1 MSSMITFS
9 NGKSFEMIAAYGRNQ
24 LTNSLADLLAKTD
37 REILELHFDSTIV
50 NMGELQEYYMDPDN
64 KTNVLT
70 ITDESGNSFVHRDY
84 VIPMKFGMEYVGDE
98 PNPHIIMTFAQLTE
112 TDKALR
118 EVSGKLKVYTGT
130 DLEIAIAKK
139 LDEISAKCNTVIE
152 AGVDVGDAHYSLT
165 IEDQANILAWMAVAQ
180 TGKSIPYHQDGQ
192 PCRVYTADEFM
203 EVANAAV
210 AYKTHHTTYCNL
222 LMRQV
227 ENMTDTDEVKA
238 VQYGTTQLEGKYAE
252 QYQIIMASLVG
263 DSGETNN

>member
-1 MSSMITFS
+1 MIMSSTITFS
-9 NGKSFEMIAAYGRNQ
+9 DGKSFEMIAAYGRNQ
-24 LTNSLADLLAKTD
+24 ITNSLADLLAKTD
-37 REILELHFDSTIV
+37 REILELHFNSTIV

-112 TDKALR
+112 TDRALR

-152 AGVDVGDAHYSLT
+152 AGVDVGDKHFSLT
-165 IEDQANILAWMAVAQ
+165 EKDQINIGTWLNFANAGFAV
-180 TGKSIPYHQDGQ
+180 PYHVDDNS
-192 PCRVYTADEFM
+192 CMIYTADEFKNI
-203 EVANAAV
+203 AFAAIRFIV
-210 AYKTHHTTYCNL
+210 DNTTYCNQ
-222 LMRQV
+222 LMQYIKTLISVSDV
-227 ENMTDTDEVKA
+227 ESVT
-238 VQYGTTQLEGKYAE
+238 YGQPLTGMFLENYNH
-252 QYQIIMASLVG
+252 IM
-263 DSGETNN
+263 NNLPIDKI

>member
-1 MSSMITFS
+1 MSSTITFS
-9 NGKSFEMIAAYGRNQ
+9 DGKSFEMIAAYGRNQ
-24 LTNSLADLLAKTD
+24 ITNSLADLLAKTD
-37 REILELHFDSTIV
+37 REILELHFNSTII

-112 TDKALR
+112 TDRALR

-152 AGVDVGDAHYSLT
+152 AGVDVGDKHFSLT
-165 IEDQANILAWMAVAQ
+165 EKDQINIGTWLNFANAGFAV
-180 TGKSIPYHQDGQ
+180 PYHSDGND
-192 PCRVYTADEFM
+192 CIIYTADEFKTI
-203 EVANAAV
+203 AFAAIRFV
-210 AYKTHHTTYCNL
+210 VGHTTYCNQ
-222 LMRQV
+222 LMQYV
-227 ENMTDTDEVKA
+227 KSMTDINDVDSVSYGDELTGEYLVH
-238 VQYGTTQLEGKYAE
+238 YDN
-252 QYQIIMASLVG
+252 IMNKKVFYSF
-263 DSGETNN
+263 DSE